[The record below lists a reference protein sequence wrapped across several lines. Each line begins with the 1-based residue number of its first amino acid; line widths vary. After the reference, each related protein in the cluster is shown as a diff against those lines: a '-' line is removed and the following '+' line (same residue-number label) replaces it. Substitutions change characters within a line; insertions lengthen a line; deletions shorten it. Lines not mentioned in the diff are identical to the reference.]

1 MRDLFITDMPKN
13 QFLDLINWFNAA
25 LRSNQNKLTHY
36 LDNIKGQGT
45 HLETLSRRNFFDI
58 LASLVEKLR
67 ASKDEYEIKSII
79 NSLKWKF

>member
-1 MRDLFITDMPKN
+1 
-13 QFLDLINWFNAA
+13 
-25 LRSNQNKLTHY
+25 LTHY

-58 LASLVEKLR
+58 LSSLIQKLKV
-67 ASKDEYEIKSII
+67 SKDEFEIKSII